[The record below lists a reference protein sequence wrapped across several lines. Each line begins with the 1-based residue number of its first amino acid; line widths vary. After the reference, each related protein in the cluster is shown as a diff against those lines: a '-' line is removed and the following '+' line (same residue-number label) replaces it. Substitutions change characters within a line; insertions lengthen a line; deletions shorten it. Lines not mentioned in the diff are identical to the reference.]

1 MNENSKS
8 SKMLS
13 DDALDRVML
22 DMFGGLFQSP
32 TDKPPAQADDVDLES
47 NLIAEEDRDN
57 P

>member
-32 TDKPPAQADDVDLES
+32 TDKPPAQATDLELES
-47 NLIAEEDRDN
+47 NLIGEDDEGS

>member
-32 TDKPPAQADDVDLES
+32 ADRSPAQAAELEVES
-47 NLIAEEDRDN
+47 NLIGEDDEGN

>member
-32 TDKPPAQADDVDLES
+32 TDKSPAQGAEVDLES
-47 NLIAEEDRDN
+47 NLIVEDDQGN
-57 P
+57 T